1 LINIV
6 DRPYFFIIF
15 SIKDG
20 PQDGLQNGLQISH
33 NRSLSATF
41 TWN

>member
-15 SIKDG
+15 SIKDELQDG
-20 PQDGLQNGLQISH
+20 PQNGLQNGLQIRH
-33 NRSLSATF
+33 NKSL
-41 TWN
+41 